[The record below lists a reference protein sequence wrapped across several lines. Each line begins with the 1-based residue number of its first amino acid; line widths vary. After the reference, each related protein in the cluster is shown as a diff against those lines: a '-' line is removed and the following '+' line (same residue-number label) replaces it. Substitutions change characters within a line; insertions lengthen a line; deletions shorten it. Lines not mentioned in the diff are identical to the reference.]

1 MDRNSYQG
9 ETMEREAIVVLGMH
23 RSGTSTTAGLISHLG
38 YSVGESL
45 MEGNETNPKG
55 FFENYRLMFFNE
67 SLLQACHCNWHN
79 TLCLPDRWWDAE
91 SVQQMK
97 PKLKSLILKEI
108 REEQRMLFKDP
119 RLCIL
124 MPFYLQVFEEMNIHP
139 RFLITLRKPSQVI
152 QSLQRRDHFSPMKSA
167 RLWIDHML
175 KAEFYTRGYPRTFID
190 YEEVLK
196 NPLNSLNFIRERF
209 SIGLTGPHS
218 SENRILDFV
227 EPSLNHSAEAD
238 TSYHELQTAASSIF
252 SWLRERAVADD
263 MDVLNR
269 FDMVRDIFYHPYT
282 SAYFPLITVI
292 IICGQSAAKVTE
304 SLLSIAG
311 QNYPSLESILM
322 INKNDED
329 VSHLADTLG
338 YLVSQVVLTE
348 NLTREEVIKLGLS
361 KASGKKVAVL
371 DAGKVC
377 PDADTVVPSNTEG
390 FPGLIWEMR

>member
-38 YSVGESL
+38 YSVGDSL
-45 MEGNETNPKG
+45 MKGNETNPKG

-67 SLLQACHCNWHN
+67 SLLRACHCNWHN
-79 TLCLPDRWWDAE
+79 TLCLPDRWWDNE
-91 SVQQMK
+91 RVLQLK
-97 PKLKSLILKEI
+97 PTLKNLIVKEF
-108 REEQRMLFKDP
+108 REKGKMLFKDP

-124 MPFYLQVFEEMNIHP
+124 LPFYLQVFEEMNIHL
-139 RFLITLRKPSQVI
+139 RFLITLRKPRQVI
-152 QSLQRRDHFSPMKSA
+152 QSLHRRDHFTPMKSA

-209 SIGLTGPHS
+209 TIGPPDPHLL
-218 SENRILDFV
+218 ENRILDFV
-227 EPSLNHSAEAD
+227 EPSLNHSAEAN
-238 TSYHELQTAASSIF
+238 TSYHELQTAASSIY
-252 SWLRERAVADD
+252 SWLKERLVSDD
-263 MDVLNR
+263 MDTLYR

-282 SAYFPLITVI
+282 SVNFPLITVI
-292 IICGQSAAKVTE
+292 IICGQSPDLVTE

-311 QNYPSLESILM
+311 QNYPALESILM
-322 INKNDED
+322 IINKDFN
-329 VSHLADTLG
+329 HLADTLG
-338 YLVSQVVLTE
+338 YLFSQVVLTE

-361 KASGKKVAVL
+361 KASGKRVAAL
-371 DAGKVC
+371 DAGNIC
-377 PDADTVVPSNTEG
+377 PDADTVVPSNTKG
-390 FPGLIWEMR
+390 FQGLIWEIRS